1 MKIASVAEIDR
12 EERALIAS
20 GVPAEHLMEDVA
32 LRIAEIIRLQWG
44 TFGKC
49 VAYLGKGN
57 NAGDALVVL
66 RYLREWGWKI
76 GVRAAYPDVM
86 SWSPLAQLQWIRL
99 GGNVEEDFDDASC
112 SVPIVLLDGLV
123 GLGARGPL
131 KESCLSLA
139 REMNE
144 RRSSGRCT
152 TVAID
157 FPSGIDG
164 DTGEVYDGAVFADI
178 SVVIGGIK
186 KGLVEDGATGH
197 VGRIYPLPL
206 RGLDAG
212 NGEEEVA
219 DPAYL
224 ASLLG
229 RRPYEWYK
237 GNAGRVSVVAGSPGM
252 IGAARLCSQA
262 ALRAG
267 AGMVTL
273 FALPDIYSL
282 LAMSSSPEIMVKP
295 ISSYREVLDYPCDVL
310 LAGPGVGTPDGERQ
324 KALLELVLKVSAES
338 ILVLDADGLNLIARE
353 GLVKKLGSKTL
364 ITPHVGE
371 MERLLPKLPG
381 ESRRL
386 WAERFRKESP
396 ALLLLKGARTL
407 IAQTGHPLRYNSTGG
422 PCMGTAGQGDVLAGI
437 CAGLCAQ
444 GLDVYE
450 AASLGAWLCGRG
462 SELAI
467 SSGRESE
474 QSLTAG
480 DTLAHLGRAFQ
491 SLFVQGV

>member
-1 MKIASVAEIDR
+1 MNISSVAEIDQG
-12 EERALIAS
+12 EKALISS
-20 GVPAEHLMEDVA
+20 GISAECLMEDVA

-44 TFGKC
+44 VPGKC

-66 RYLREWGWKI
+66 RHLREWGWKI

-86 SWSPLAQLQWIRL
+86 SWSTLAQLQWNRL
-99 GGNVEEDFDDASC
+99 GGNVEDDSGYRDQRGP
-112 SVPIVLLDGLV
+112 VVLLDGLV

-131 KESCLSLA
+131 KEPCLSLA
-139 REMNE
+139 REMNM
-144 RRSSGRCT
+144 RRGNGRCS

-164 DTGEVYDGAVFADI
+164 DTGEVYDGAVIADM
-178 SVVIGGIK
+178 SMVIGGIK

-206 RGLDAG
+206 QGLDAG
-212 NGEEEVA
+212 NGEEEVVN
-219 DPAYL
+219 PAYF

-237 GNAGRVSVVAGSPGM
+237 GAAGRVSVVAGSPGM
-252 IGAARLCSQA
+252 IGAARLCSLA
-262 ALRAG
+262 ALKAG

-273 FALPDIYSL
+273 FALPDIYPL
-282 LAMSSSPEIMVKP
+282 LAVSSLPEIMVKP

-310 LAGPGVGTPDGERQ
+310 LTGPGVGTPDGERE
-324 KALLELVLKVSAES
+324 KDLLELVLKMSAES
-338 ILVLDADGLNLIARE
+338 VLVLDADGLNLIARE
-353 GLVKKLGSKTL
+353 GMVKKLGSRTL
-364 ITPHVGE
+364 LTPHVGE

-386 WAERFRKESP
+386 WAERFRQESP
-396 ALLLLKGARTL
+396 ALLLLKGSRTL
-407 IAQTGHPLRYNSTGG
+407 ITQAGRPLRYNSTGG
-422 PCMGTAGQGDVLAGI
+422 PCMGTAGQGDVLAGT

-444 GLDVYE
+444 GIDVYE
-450 AASLGAWLCGRG
+450 AASLGAWLCGRA

-480 DTLAHLGRAFQ
+480 DTLEHLGRAFHTL
-491 SLFVQGV
+491 SVQGI